1 MYRNVCAAIWYS
13 PRQRLVQLQ
22 NALEENLKTERDLKK
37 QLKHCRAEIESNK
50 TDIERVTREKHER
63 SHRQVEEGEEESSSE
78 QEDNRRAPSEE
89 DSLSSEDPE
98 QTCPPESDFHS
109 SDEGSQHS

>member
-1 MYRNVCAAIWYS
+1 MYRNAFSAIWKS
-13 PRQRLVQLQ
+13 PRQRLVQIQ
-22 NALEENLKTERDLKK
+22 NDLNENLRKEQELRK
-37 QLKHCRAEIESNK
+37 QLKLCRAEIKSNK
-50 TDIERVTREKHER
+50 ADIERVTREKHER

-78 QEDNRRAPSEE
+78 QEEDRRAPSEE